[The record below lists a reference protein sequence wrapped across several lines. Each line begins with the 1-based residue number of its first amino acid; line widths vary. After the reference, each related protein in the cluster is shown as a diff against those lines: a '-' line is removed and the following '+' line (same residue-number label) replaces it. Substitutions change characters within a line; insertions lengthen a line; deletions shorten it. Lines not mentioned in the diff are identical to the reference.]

1 MAPSA
6 DLGGSSNYSNN
17 FLEGCRG
24 EGFHV
29 NRIWTWVSRSLACMI
44 TTSIAFA
51 VTGRGVNIRQL
62 VRWYCMVTLYM
73 FVLQSEALSS
83 AVFSF

>member
-1 MAPSA
+1 
-6 DLGGSSNYSNN
+6 
-17 FLEGCRG
+17 
-24 EGFHV
+24 
-29 NRIWTWVSRSLACMI
+29 MI

-83 AVFSF
+83 VVFSF